1 MYTSIAELT
10 DAAMSRSLTIGAAVR
25 EQEALDSGQSQ
36 DAINSKMQERLAVMR
51 DSVGRGLAGVRSRS
65 GLTGGDARRMAEART
80 RTRTLTRIRTA
91 DADGTADGAPMLI
104 GGEPLVSAIAYAL
117 AVAEVNAGM
126 GRIVAA
132 PTAGSCGVL
141 PGVLF
146 SVGEIRGAGDSELV
160 DALFAAGGVGAVIAR
175 SSTLAG
181 AAGGCQAEC
190 GAAAAMAAAAAVQIA
205 GGTPEQCANGVALAF
220 KGLLGLVC
228 DPVAG
233 LVEVPCIKRNATSV
247 AVALAAADM
256 ALAGIRS
263 VIPADGVIQAMG
275 AIGRELPA
283 SLRETALGG
292 LAIAPTGK
300 RIASE
305 INVVHD
311 DSWR

>member
-1 MYTSIAELT
+1 M
-10 DAAMSRSLTIGAAVR
+10 
-25 EQEALDSGQSQ
+25 
-36 DAINSKMQERLAVMR
+36 
-51 DSVGRGLAGVRSRS
+51 
-65 GLTGGDARRMAEART
+65 
-80 RTRTLTRIRTA
+80 
-91 DADGTADGAPMLI
+91 
-104 GGEPLVSAIAYAL
+104 
-117 AVAEVNAGM
+117 
-126 GRIVAA
+126 
-132 PTAGSCGVL
+132 
-141 PGVLF
+141 LF
-146 SVGEIRGAGDSELV
+146 SVGEIRGAGDAELV

-205 GGTPEQCANGVALAF
+205 AGTPEQCADAVALAF

-263 VIPADGVIQAMG
+263 VIPADEVIWAMG

-292 LAIAPTGK
+292 LAATPTGK

-305 INVVHD
+305 INVVRD
-311 DSWR
+311 DAAVGVMR

>member
-1 MYTSIAELT
+1 MYASIDELT
-10 DAAMSRSLTIGAAVR
+10 DAAMSRSLTMGAAVR
-25 EQEALDSGQSQ
+25 EQEVLDSGQSQ
-36 DAINSKMQERLAVMR
+36 DVLNMRMQERLVVMR
-51 DSVGRGLAGVRSRS
+51 DSVSRGLQGVESRS
-65 GLTGGDARRMAEART
+65 GLTGGDARRMAKART
-80 RTRTLTRIRTA
+80 ATV
-91 DADGTADGAPMLI
+91 DGTRGAVPLLI
-104 GGEPLVSAIAYAL
+104 GGDPLAGAIAYAL
-117 AVAEVNAGM
+117 AAAEVNAGM

-141 PGVLF
+141 PGVLL
-146 SVGEIRGAGDSELV
+146 SVGEIRGAGDAELV
-160 DALFAAGGVGAVIAR
+160 DALFVAGGVGAVIAR

-205 GGTPEQCANGVALAF
+205 GGTPRQCANGVALAL

-263 VIPADGVIQAMG
+263 VIPADEVIQAMG

-292 LAIAPTGK
+292 LAATPTGK

-305 INVVHD
+305 ITAAGRSGSSD
-311 DSWR
+311 ADQRGR

>member
-1 MYTSIAELT
+1 MYTSISELT
-10 DAAMSRSLTIGAAVR
+10 DAATSRSLTIGAAVR
-25 EQEALDSGQSQ
+25 EQESLDSGQSEEEL
-36 DAINSKMQERLAVMR
+36 NGKMQERLAVMR

-80 RTRTLTRIRTA
+80 QTRTLARTRTA
-91 DADGTADGAPMLI
+91 DADGIAGDPPMLI
-104 GGEPLVSAIAYAL
+104 GGEPLASAIAYAL
-117 AVAEVNAGM
+117 AVAEVNASM

-146 SVGEIRGAGDSELV
+146 SVGEIRGADDSELV

-205 GGTPEQCANGVALAF
+205 GGAPEQCANGVALAF

-263 VIPADGVIQAMG
+263 VIPADEVIQAMG

-292 LAIAPTGK
+292 LAATPTGK

-305 INVVHD
+305 MNTVHD
-311 DSWR
+311 DSCR

>member
-1 MYTSIAELT
+1 MYTSIAKLT
-10 DAAMSRSLTIGAAVR
+10 DAAVSRALTMGAAVR
-25 EQEALDSGQSQ
+25 EQEALDLDQSQ
-36 DAINSKMQERLAVMR
+36 DVVICRMRERLAVMR

-80 RTRTLTRIRTA
+80 RIASGHATA
-91 DADGTADGAPMLI
+91 TGAPMLI
-104 GGEPLVSAIAYAL
+104 GGEPLTSAITYAL

-146 SVGEIRGAGDSELV
+146 SVGEIRGAGDAELV

-205 GGTPEQCANGVALAF
+205 AGTPEQCADAVALAF

-263 VIPADGVIQAMG
+263 VIPADEVIWAMG

-292 LAIAPTGK
+292 LAATPTGK

-305 INVVHD
+305 INVVRD
-311 DSWR
+311 DAAVGVMR